1 MLEMG
6 VPPVQ
11 IHIMSSISGVTWD
24 EVWADRAIG
33 PCGSHRVAYVGRET
47 FIRNKRS
54 AGRPKD
60 LADIDALTEGE
71 S

>member
-1 MLEMG
+1 
-6 VPPVQ
+6 
-11 IHIMSSISGVTWD
+11 
-24 EVWADRAIG
+24 
-33 PCGSHRVAYVGRET
+33 VAYVGRET